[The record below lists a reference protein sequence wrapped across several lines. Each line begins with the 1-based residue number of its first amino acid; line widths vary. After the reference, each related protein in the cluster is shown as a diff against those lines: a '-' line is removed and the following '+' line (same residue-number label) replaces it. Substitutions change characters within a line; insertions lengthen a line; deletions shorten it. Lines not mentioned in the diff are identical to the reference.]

1 MFEGDAE
8 GRRKAEGRRI
18 ALLRSALSVNSRA
31 YFSLLAEKGVCIL
44 YRAAERFIFS

>member
-44 YRAAERFIFS
+44 YRAAERLIFS